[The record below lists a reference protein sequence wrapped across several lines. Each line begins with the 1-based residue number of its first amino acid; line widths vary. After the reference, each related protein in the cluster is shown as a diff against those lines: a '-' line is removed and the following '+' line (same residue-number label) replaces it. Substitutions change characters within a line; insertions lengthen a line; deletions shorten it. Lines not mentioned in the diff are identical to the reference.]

1 VKGLELATKFR
12 LPTGINVDRLE
23 NRQALQQQF
32 NTARKALDDNQTID
46 QYDRNTQ
53 RAFEMVLSGKVEKA
67 FDLNQEDDSLRDE
80 YGRISVG
87 QKALLA
93 RRLVQSGVSFVLVSG
108 AWGYFDHHGDNVRWG
123 GIVKGLKPLLPRVDR
138 AYYALVNDLEQ
149 RGMLDD
155 TLVMMMGEFGR
166 SPKINTQAGR
176 DHWVPVMSMIMSGG
190 GMQTGQVIGS
200 SDRVGGEIRSG
211 KVRPQDLAAT
221 TFRHLGIDLE
231 SNWITA
237 QGRPVPII
245 QEGGRPIPEL
255 G

>member
-1 VKGLELATKFR
+1 
-12 LPTGINVDRLE
+12 
-23 NRQALQQQF
+23 
-32 NTARKALDDNQTID
+32 LDDNKTID
-46 QYDRNTQ
+46 QYDRSTQ

-67 FDLNQEDDSLRDE
+67 FDLSQEDESLRKE
-80 YGRISVG
+80 YGQISVG
-87 QKALLA
+87 EKALLA

-108 AWGYFDHHGDNVRWG
+108 AWGYFDHHGDDVRWG

-155 TLVMMMGEFGR
+155 TLVLMMGEFGR
-166 SPKINTQAGR
+166 SPKINVKAGR

-190 GMQTGQVIGS
+190 GLNTGQVIGS

-211 KVRPQDLAAT
+211 KVRPQDIAAT

-231 SNWITA
+231 SSWNTD
-237 QGRPVPII
+237 QGRPIPII
-245 QEGGRPIPEL
+245 QGGGSPIPEL